1 MLNLLLNLQ
10 SSATTWKLSLPSSSA
25 LLVRACPSPNSSKS
39 TWPTLQIAKSGTTL
53 TCSCSATVFET
64 LNQLLSFFEY
74 GVMVGTA
81 DDQLTL
87 RDEAQ
92 QSARDNVLFELGLF
106 TGRLGRE
113 KVFSTLSRTSNEGA
127 VYP

>member
-1 MLNLLLNLQ
+1 
-10 SSATTWKLSLPSSSA
+10 
-25 LLVRACPSPNSSKS
+25 
-39 TWPTLQIAKSGTTL
+39 
-53 TCSCSATVFET
+53 
-64 LNQLLSFFEY
+64 
-74 GVMVGTA
+74 MVGTA

-113 KVFSTLSRTSNEGA
+113 KFFFDIESNLQ
-127 VYP
+127 